1 MSRRRQPS
9 KRERCGDSLKSR
21 RSSPARGF
29 KGGYQRV
36 VRKSSRSKTR
46 YQYRPQ
52 SVRMRCCRIECKQI
66 LSTTSSVSTLAM
78 MVVIHGHFRLKF
90 FHDVRLTQPSEIADD
105 VRNSMFHLVLRRG
118 RGKKSLPNI
127 VQIWEKKSPVVD
139 SSISIVTRTLHWAEW
154 DSNQGEILWCRRR
167 LCYQESRRAYGR
179 YHAALDLPLET

>member
-1 MSRRRQPS
+1 MSIL
-9 KRERCGDSLKSR
+9 REHHMSCPDGGNHLKENVAEIL
-21 RSSPARGF
+21 SSQGGRARARGF

-105 VRNSMFHLVLRRG
+105 VKNSMFHLVLRRG
-118 RGKKSLPNI
+118 RGKKSLSKI
-127 VQIWEKKSPVVD
+127 VPIAENEALTVNFSME
-139 SSISIVTRTLHWAEW
+139 IVTEGLSGLRRTA
-154 DSNQGEILWCRRR
+154 I
-167 LCYQESRRAYGR
+167 RAR
-179 YHAALDLPLET
+179 S